1 MPYPRS
7 CSVSEVDLG
16 QPGSRVH
23 VPELCSQLMAGG
35 AEMLLEHPWITA
47 HKPVPYLVC
56 GLRAGLACRGRPA
69 E

>member
-23 VPELCSQLMAGG
+23 VPEPCSQLLASG
-35 AEMLLEHPWITA
+35 AEMLLEHPQITA
-47 HKPVPYLVC
+47 HEPVPYLVC
-56 GLRAGLACRGRPA
+56 GFKSRVSLQRETR
-69 E
+69 